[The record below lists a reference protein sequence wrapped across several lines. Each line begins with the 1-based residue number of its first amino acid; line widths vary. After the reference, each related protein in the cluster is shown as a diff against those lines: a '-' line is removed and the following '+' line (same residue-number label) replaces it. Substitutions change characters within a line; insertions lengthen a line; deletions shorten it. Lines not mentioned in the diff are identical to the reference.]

1 MFSLFYGLYK
11 YLFKKDEFF
20 VLILGLDNAGK
31 TTYLE
36 AAKTKFTRGYKGLS
50 PSKITTTV
58 GQNVGGI
65 TYAGIKLSFWDLGG
79 QEELQPLWE
88 KYFKCHAVIH
98 MVDSADRERMDESKE
113 AFDIPECM
121 GVREVKPVFN
131 QSADLIGRRDCMVMP
146 VSALTGAGVDEGID
160 WLVECIKRNT
170 DVAKVS
176 LVGAAGVVVCV
187 PSLPAVCLLYGYRLR
202 GRSYRLRGRSY
213 QVAVVIRQLLGY
225 FTLMLFTLPSPP
237 LPLPSYLPSPLYPSP
252 LPPPP
257 LPPPGV
263 SCSGRKDNN

>member
-36 AAKTKFTRGYKGLS
+36 AAKTKFTRGYKGLN

-88 KYFKCHAVIH
+88 KYYAECHAVIY
-98 MVDSADRERMDESKE
+98 MVDSADRDRMDESKE
-113 AFDIPECM
+113 AFDTMISSENLSGVPLLVLANKQDIPDCM
-121 GVREVKPVFN
+121 GVREVKPIFN

-160 WLVECIKRNT
+160 WLVECIKRNS
-170 DVAKVS
+170 D
-176 LVGAAGVVVCV
+176 
-187 PSLPAVCLLYGYRLR
+187 
-202 GRSYRLRGRSY
+202 
-213 QVAVVIRQLLGY
+213 IR
-225 FTLMLFTLPSPP
+225 PP
-237 LPLPSYLPSPLYPSP
+237 LNH
-252 LPPPP
+252 
-257 LPPPGV
+257 
-263 SCSGRKDNN
+263 DDT

>member
-113 AFDIPECM
+113 AFDRMISSENLSGVPLLVLANKQDIPECM

-170 DVAKVS
+170 DVR
-176 LVGAAGVVVCV
+176 
-187 PSLPAVCLLYGYRLR
+187 PSLNHDD
-202 GRSYRLRGRSY
+202 
-213 QVAVVIRQLLGY
+213 
-225 FTLMLFTLPSPP
+225 T
-237 LPLPSYLPSPLYPSP
+237 
-252 LPPPP
+252 
-257 LPPPGV
+257 
-263 SCSGRKDNN
+263 